1 MASITISSPGG
12 GVNPSN
18 IFLPYNNNGVFADS
32 SLVQNSP
39 FQITAIAPDGASN
52 GLNIDNSNGSYYIGD
67 IDGQHLGNY
76 IQLTEDGNADLK
88 AQNLNI
94 TIQQPDGEIKIIN
107 DAIISNIAGGS
118 SGQHLK
124 LTINATKYKIALL
137 NA

>member
-12 GVNPSN
+12 RVNPSN
-18 IFLPYNNNGVFADS
+18 IFLPYNNNGIFSDS
-32 SLVQNSP
+32 SLIQNSP
-39 FQITAIAPDGASN
+39 FQITAVGPYNSNN

-67 IDGQHLGNY
+67 IDGQHFSNY
-76 IQLTEDGNADLK
+76 IQLTEDGNADLN

-107 DAIISNIAGGS
+107 DLIISNTAGGS